1 MPDMEKSFSIYCDVS
16 GQGLGYV
23 LMQDGHV
30 VAYASP
36 QLQKYEEHYLTH
48 DSEFAAVVP
57 TLKNWRHYLIGKTCD
72 LYTDHKSLKYIFT
85 QPDLNLRQ
93 RRWLKLI
100 KDYDLEINYHL
111 RKANVVADTLS
122 QRSYVSQLV
131 VDSMPFMLCEE
142 IDKLNMRIIA
152 NMEVMEMEVGSSL
165 LQDIQRGQLE
175 DEKIQKT
182 KCNIKEE
189 KSPVFMEDDRGVL
202 WYEGRIC
209 VPNVKELKDKIL

>member
-1 MPDMEKSFSIYCDVS
+1 MPDMEKPFSIYCDVS

-48 DSEFAAVVP
+48 DSEFATVVP

-100 KDYDLEINYHL
+100 KDYDLGINYHL